1 MNQLTTFINMSG
13 YGQYIWPAYA
23 ISAIVLAGIIWQSY
37 RFLKRTESELDALRD
52 LENNSDMTE
61 YTVHEAQE

>member
-1 MNQLTTFINMSG
+1 MNQLATFINMSG
-13 YGQYIWPAYA
+13 YGQYIWPAFV

-52 LENNSDMTE
+52 LENHSDMTE

>member
-1 MNQLTTFINMSG
+1 MNQFTAFINMNG
-13 YGQYIWPAYA
+13 YGQFIWPAFT

-52 LENNSDMTE
+52 LEINSDMTE